1 MNQLVVQAEQVG
13 DRDFLG
19 EFEEKYALK
28 EFKISQITPSYAAEI
43 YHDIFIK

>member
-1 MNQLVVQAEQVG
+1 MNQLVLRAEQVG
-13 DRDFLG
+13 GGAFLG
-19 EFEEKYALK
+19 EFEERYALK